1 MAAAIAQSPLCVPLS
16 TDPSATESLLDRALA
31 QELFRLIPKDELE
44 GELKHL
50 DILDHSGVEVS
61 LSLLRKPDFSDPF
74 FEEEFW
80 IERVLYLSIK
90 GLLTAHEIA
99 KLFPYRTVQEH
110 TGKKT
115 PQVCQIIQDN
125 GEVDI
130 DGWAYFVK
138 QAFSPP
144 QMRAIIPVIVAYD
157 PTLVKR
163 RWRTV

>member
-1 MAAAIAQSPLCVPLS
+1 
-16 TDPSATESLLDRALA
+16 
-31 QELFRLIPKDELE
+31 
-44 GELKHL
+44 
-50 DILDHSGVEVS
+50 
-61 LSLLRKPDFSDPF
+61 
-74 FEEEFW
+74 
-80 IERVLYLSIK
+80 
-90 GLLTAHEIA
+90 
-99 KLFPYRTVQEH
+99 